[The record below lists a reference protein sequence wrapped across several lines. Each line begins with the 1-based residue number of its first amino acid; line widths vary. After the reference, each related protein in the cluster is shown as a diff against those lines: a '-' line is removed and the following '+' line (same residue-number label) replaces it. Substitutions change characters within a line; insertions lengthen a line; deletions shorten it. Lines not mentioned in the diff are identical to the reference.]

1 VIKICNIHCT
11 HYVIATIAPGFLIYF
26 NYLISSAYVFFA
38 FGVHL
43 CFASFT
49 GALKFFQKSS
59 GGINN
64 NDHLNIISV

>member
-1 VIKICNIHCT
+1 M
-11 HYVIATIAPGFLIYF
+11 F
-26 NYLISSAYVFFA
+26 FFA